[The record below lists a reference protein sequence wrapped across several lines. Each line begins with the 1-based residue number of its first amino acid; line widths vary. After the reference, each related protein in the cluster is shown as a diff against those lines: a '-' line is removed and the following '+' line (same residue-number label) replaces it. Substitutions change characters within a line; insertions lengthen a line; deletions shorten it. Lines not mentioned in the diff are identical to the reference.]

1 MACLRLNDHQF
12 DCDVEQAKC
21 GKNPHTSVS
30 PVHRQRCLTPVFVTF
45 LSHRYNIF
53 NCERFD
59 VIAEA
64 RASQPSS
71 VMAQSVSLQG
81 EEEKKCT

>member
-1 MACLRLNDHQF
+1 MIISLTVMLSKQNVVKILIPQCLQF
-12 DCDVEQAKC
+12 TDRILQCDRKMSHSCVC
-21 GKNPHTSVS
+21 Y
-30 PVHRQRCLTPVFVTF
+30 F

-53 NCERFD
+53 KCERFD

-81 EEEKKCT
+81 EEEKKYT